1 MPLSV
6 NFRWK
11 TPFVQAPQ
19 TDWEKNNMTE
29 QMKILSDSIIAA
41 KKRRYDK
48 EQQERRNKIED
59 ENNRRAWDAEDRK
72 VQAAK
77 ETATYIQG
85 MRRQLEQLQ
94 QQRAQVVQQID
105 QLKAQIGG

>member
-41 KKRRYDK
+41 KKRRNDK
-48 EQQERRNKIED
+48 EQQERRNQIED
-59 ENNRRAWDAEDRK
+59 ENNRRAWGAEDRK
-72 VQAAK
+72 IKAAK
-77 ETATYIQG
+77 ETADYIRG
-85 MRRQLEQLQ
+85 MRGQLDQLK
-94 QQRAQVVQQID
+94 QQREQIVQEIN
-105 QLKAQIGG
+105 QLKAQIGE